1 MKINTDEIKITMS
14 NGALTYEITLQKFA
28 INVNTKEQLLEQIK
42 EHLEEIIGDDKQME
56 LWIRTQNREN
66 TVKIINGYGL
76 KYNDKKTIIANYQPD
91 FTDRYDRYY
100 ELLGTYE
107 TKERALEVLDEI
119 QDLLQNA
126 YVGGSNRIVYQMPK
140 DE

>member
-1 MKINTDEIKITMS
+1 
-14 NGALTYEITLQKFA
+14 
-28 INVNTKEQLLEQIK
+28 
-42 EHLEEIIGDDKQME
+42 ME

-91 FTDRYDRYY
+91 FTDRYDGYY

-119 QDLLQNA
+119 QELINPKQIITTYEREIKECINKTTFDVVMTPKIDNIQLIEPTTLI
-126 YVGGSNRIVYQMPK
+126 YEMPI
-140 DE
+140 D